1 MNLFICDENYSQTPY
16 LDFKNPLTSKQC
28 DSQLARY
35 KKTSFNYS
43 LVFIGILQVLFFIRG
58 SISIHPLLISCVVL
72 CLIYRFQ
79 HYQQSLLLFS
89 SILTLTLASSSTA
102 SFDAAFLINLPSFLI
117 RNLQLDLFKLNS
129 WKLYLTTKLIEGFLI
144 LFSHDSLVEFGLS
157 AGIFGFVICLLEK
170 DFKDMWIL
178 LDSNKRTLLQY
189 LALIDNLNLAFFLLD
204 SHGKLL
210 TSNKEAKEVCKA
222 YFPDSDRGVL
232 LQELIPD
239 HSEHIESCINNL
251 SMGQSSVFDINL
263 HNREHHGLYKVII
276 KRISFVGDHVFSVI
290 FLDITDNY
298 QLQQSFFDVWFRNS
312 EQTLAQLKEMD
323 ISSEYDCLKVEDFN
337 NLEYALLDNFYVI
350 IAFGDKLGKISCK
363 KNLFCAQAELEEIIN
378 CVWKKAEK
386 KELNV
391 NLVLDEDLPKGIEG
405 DRLMIKLLYRSLMD
419 YMIKYSCAKGYITI
433 AVKVEMR
440 RLSEDGP
447 MERFLN
453 LKLLFLGSEL
463 SLYDLEYYFKK
474 RVNMMINYRE
484 MMEVSDK
491 NGISIGVMHIIMRYL
506 QVTVDEILIE
516 PGLDNR
522 ISVNLLIP
530 INSVP
535 DSRNTRGRIGVIY
548 GNRNLN
554 DIRTRW
560 VPQPIKDL
568 HNSRIRTYL
577 SFSQVR
583 RNKRKGTGHEADIKS
598 CTFGSRVTDASMEI
612 TTKPIHVISPP
623 VNPDELSGMDYDS
636 DEEFHNIEEGVAVDS
651 RNKLIR
657 EVVRNTFDMTQNP
670 YRIREEASTVE
681 KTQSNLQ
688 AELVLERDANKV
700 LLVMSSKIMARSISR
715 TLSRVIKSEPET
727 ASSKEEAI
735 SLYKSYAES
744 GFRYLVVFI
753 DSKLNNEPGLVLAK
767 SIREIEYSR
776 HYVRTPIFMF
786 YQESE
791 ESTAQE
797 LLTPEIDRLVPR
809 SANVEAFTKIFS
821 HLQ

>member
-1 MNLFICDENYSQTPY
+1 
-16 LDFKNPLTSKQC
+16 
-28 DSQLARY
+28 
-35 KKTSFNYS
+35 
-43 LVFIGILQVLFFIRG
+43 
-58 SISIHPLLISCVVL
+58 
-72 CLIYRFQ
+72 
-79 HYQQSLLLFS
+79 
-89 SILTLTLASSSTA
+89 
-102 SFDAAFLINLPSFLI
+102 
-117 RNLQLDLFKLNS
+117 
-129 WKLYLTTKLIEGFLI
+129 
-144 LFSHDSLVEFGLS
+144 VEFGIS
-157 AGIFGFVICLLEK
+157 AGIFGFLICLLEK

-178 LDSNKRTLLQY
+178 LDSNKRTLMQY

-204 SHGKLL
+204 NQGKIL

-222 YFPDSDRGVL
+222 YFPNSDRGVL

-239 HSEHIESCINNL
+239 HSEHIESIIINL
-251 SMGQSSVFDINL
+251 CMGQSSIFDINL
-263 HNREHHGLYKVII
+263 QNRDHHGLYKVII
-276 KRISFVGDHVFSVI
+276 KRISFVGDHVFSVV

-298 QLQQSFFDVWFRNS
+298 QLQQSFFDIWFKNS

-323 ISSEYDCLKVEDFN
+323 ISSEYDCLKPEDFN
-337 NLEYALLDNFYVI
+337 NLEYVLLDNFYVI

-363 KNLFCAQAELEEIIN
+363 KNLFCAQAELEDIIN

-419 YMIKYSCAKGYITI
+419 YMIKYSSAKGYITI
-433 AVKVEMR
+433 SVKVEMR
-440 RLSEDGP
+440 RLSQDGP
-447 MERFLN
+447 MERFLK
-453 LKLLFLGSEL
+453 LKLMFLGSEL

-491 NGISIGVMHIIMRYL
+491 NGISIGVMHILMRYL

-516 PGLDNR
+516 PAFENK
-522 ISVNLLIP
+522 ISVSLLIP

-560 VPQPIKDL
+560 VPQPAKDI
-568 HNSRIRTYL
+568 HNTRIRTYL

-583 RNKRKGTGHEADIKS
+583 RNKRKVTGEPDAKS
-598 CTFGSRVTDASMEI
+598 CTFDSRVTEASMEI

-623 VNPDELSGMDYDS
+623 LNPNELSGMDYDS

-657 EVVRNTFDMTQNP
+657 EVVRKTFDMTQNP

-681 KTQSNLQ
+681 KTHSNLQ
-688 AELVLERDANKV
+688 GELALERDMNKV
-700 LLVMSSKIMARSISR
+700 LLVMSSKIMARSISS
-715 TLSRVIKSEPET
+715 TLSKVIRNEPDT

-735 SLYKSYAES
+735 NLYNSYADC
-744 GFRYLVVFI
+744 GFRYLVIFI
-753 DSKLNNEPGLVLAK
+753 DSKLNNESGLVLAK
-767 SIREIEYSR
+767 SIREIENQR

-797 LLTPEIDRLVPR
+797 LLTPEIDRIVPR
-809 SANVEAFTKIFS
+809 SANLEAFTKIFS